1 MPRYRYPHTIDNGAG
16 ERLTFVR
23 RVAGRTGDRLEVVNA
38 IDPGVGPPMHVH
50 YRQEESLTVVAGRM
64 GYQRDGEAP
73 RFAGPGE
80 TVTFARGEAHRF
92 WNAGDGELRCA
103 GHIEPADNI
112 EYFLTELFASTRRS
126 RRRRPDPFDAA
137 YLSRRYRSEVAMTK
151 VPAPVQHLTFP
162 AVVFVGRLLGR
173 YARYA
178 DAPAPARPQLVARRG
193 RTR

>member
-103 GHIEPADNI
+103 GPHRAGRQHRVLPHRALRVDAAE
-112 EYFLTELFASTRRS
+112 

-137 YLSRRYRSEVAMTK
+137 YLSRRYRSEVAITK
-151 VPAPVQHLTFP
+151 VPAPVQRLTFP

-178 DAPAPARPQLVARRG
+178 DAPAPARPQLAARRG